1 MVLAWIGIIFFA
13 LVGIGGAVCFIVN
26 AETNVGK
33 IEGSVGSV
41 LVCFAIAGLIFWW
54 LYSTESG
61 SRAQKSF
68 ESETSGGL
76 YRVVKVYD
84 MEGEQLA
91 EYSGKFD
98 VQEHNNSGITKIKFD
113 CDGKRHVIYCS
124 TGTVIIDE
132 TAGKESEGE

>member
-1 MVLAWIGIIFFA
+1 MIFAWIGIIFFA
-13 LVGIGGAVCFIVN
+13 LAGIGGAVLCIVG

-33 IEGSVGSV
+33 IGGSVGSV
-41 LVCFAIAGLIFWW
+41 VVCFAIAGLIFWW

-61 SRAQKSF
+61 SRAKKTF
-68 ESETSGGL
+68 ESETKGGL

-84 MEGEQLA
+84 MEGEQIA

-98 VQEHNNSGITKIKFD
+98 VQEHNDSGITKIKFD

-132 TAGKESEGE
+132 TGAKESEGE